1 MPVLGGIATPCHL
14 HVHHI
19 PNGDHRSNLGINL
32 GVVLEGLHGEA
43 DSFIADGT
51 HDHVLPGIRN
61 GGNWDL
67 QDNLGGVGQKCLHG
81 HELAE
86 LTVALAPFQ
95 GALRVTQVVGIQ
107 EVNHVGSS

>member
-19 PNGDHRSNLGINL
+19 PNGDHRSNLGVNL

-51 HDHVLPGIRN
+51 HDHVPPGIRN

-67 QDNLGGVGQKCLHG
+67 QDNLGGVG

-95 GALRVTQVVGIQ
+95 GALLASRK
-107 EVNHVGSS
+107 